1 MKILFDTNI
10 ILDVLLNRVPF
21 VEQSSQLVSAV
32 EEHKIDGYLS
42 ATTITTI
49 DYLLS
54 KSFNRKTARV
64 QLQKLLTLFNIAE
77 VNSTVIN
84 QSLSS
89 DFKDFEDAIQYF
101 SGQYNNVDGLVTR
114 NIKDFKSAPSPIY
127 SPDELLGILLTT
139 NSNSN

>member
-10 ILDVLLNRVPF
+10 ILDVLLNRTLF
-21 VEQSSQLVSAV
+21 VEQSAKLVSAV
-32 EEHKIDGYLS
+32 EENKIDGYLS

-89 DFKDFEDAIQYF
+89 NFSDFEDAIQYF
-101 SGQYNNVDGLVTR
+101 SGQYHHVDGLVTR
-114 NIKDFKSAPSPIY
+114 NIKDFKSASSPIY
-127 SPDELLGILLTT
+127 SPDELLGILLTI